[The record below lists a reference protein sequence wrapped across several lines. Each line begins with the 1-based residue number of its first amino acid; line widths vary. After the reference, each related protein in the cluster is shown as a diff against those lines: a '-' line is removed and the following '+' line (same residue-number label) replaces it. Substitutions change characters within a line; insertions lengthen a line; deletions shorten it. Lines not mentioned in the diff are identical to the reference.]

1 MAFNIVYQLKTK
13 KFWWTDIVF
22 YFAIIILLAIVIVYS
37 IFSIKVIFQ
46 TGKIQ
51 SIEEDIAKTGTPEQ
65 KETERK
71 VFEYQKKINNFSTL
85 LAAHKISS
93 NVFRFI
99 EQSTF
104 SNVWFSSF
112 SLNPKEFQIKLAGE
126 TEDALV
132 LARQISFFEK
142 EDFIKNVKLSG
153 FSLGLEEGEKVK
165 FSLVLSLDPQ
175 MFVPAP

>member
-22 YFAIIILLAIVIVYS
+22 YFAIIILLFVVIVYS
-37 IFSIKVIFQ
+37 IFSIKIVYQ
-46 TGKIQ
+46 RGKIQ
-51 SIEEDIAKTGTPEQ
+51 SIEENIAKTGTPEQ

-85 LAAHKISS
+85 FAVHKISS

-112 SLNPKEFQIKLAGE
+112 NLNPEEFQIKLAGE
-126 TEDALV
+126 TEDVLV
-132 LARQISFFEK
+132 LARQISFLEK
-142 EDFIKNVKLSG
+142 EEFIKDVKLSG
-153 FSLGLEEGEKVK
+153 LSLELDEEGGVK

-175 MFVPAP
+175 IFTP